1 MPRKM
6 DIDYKQLMK
15 MVKEGTPQNEIMEN
29 FGFKTSTQLKVAI
42 ANAAMEEGMLPQLA
56 GGRATA
62 GGEVSNVIKVN
73 KRGSLVIPKKL
84 VESLGIAMDEEF
96 EVRKS
101 AAGLS
106 LRKGEENK

>member
-15 MVKEGTPQNEIMEN
+15 MVKEGTHQNEIMEK
-29 FGFKTSTQLKVAI
+29 FGFKTSTQLKVAL
-42 ANAAMEEGMLPQLA
+42 ANAAMEEGIIPQLE
-56 GGRATA
+56 GGRSSAS
-62 GGEVSNVIKVN
+62 GEISNVIKVN
-73 KRGSLVIPKKL
+73 ARGSLIIPKKL
-84 VESLGIAMDEEF
+84 VEKLELKAGDEY

-106 LRKGEENK
+106 LRKKEDK

>member
-1 MPRKM
+1 MPKKM

-15 MVKEGTPQNEIMEN
+15 MVKEGTHQNEIMEK

-42 ANAAMEEGMLPQLA
+42 ANAAMEEGVLPQLA
-56 GGRATA
+56 GGRGTA

-73 KRGSLVIPKKL
+73 KRGSLVISKKL

-106 LRKGEENK
+106 LRKSEEDK

>member
-6 DIDYKQLMK
+6 DIDYSKLMT
-15 MVKEGTPQNEIMEN
+15 MVKDGVHQSQIMET

-42 ANAAMEEGMLPQLA
+42 ANAAMEAGAVPKLV
-56 GGRATA
+56 GGRAGGG

-84 VESLGIAMDEEF
+84 MDQLGIQEGEEF
-96 EVRKS
+96 TVRKS

-106 LRKGEENK
+106 SAQGWR

>member
-6 DIDYKQLMK
+6 DVDYNKLMA
-15 MVKEGTPQNEIMEN
+15 MIKEGVHQSEIMQA

-42 ANAAMEEGMLPQLA
+42 ANAAMEAGAVPQLV
-56 GGRATA
+56 GGRAS
-62 GGEVSNVIKVN
+62 GGSGEVSNVIKVN

-84 VESLGIAMDEEF
+84 VEHLGLKEGDEF
-96 EVRKS
+96 TVRKS

-106 LRKGEENK
+106 LRKRDAE